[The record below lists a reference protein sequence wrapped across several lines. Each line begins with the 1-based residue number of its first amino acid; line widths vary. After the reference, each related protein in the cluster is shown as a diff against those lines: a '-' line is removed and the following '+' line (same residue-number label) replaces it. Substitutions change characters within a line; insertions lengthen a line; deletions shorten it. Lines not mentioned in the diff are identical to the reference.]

1 MNCMYCEA
9 QLKPTVATYNVNRQ
23 GYDII
28 LHETPALV
36 CVECGELFYE
46 EQAVAR
52 IQELIRE
59 VDQKST
65 AVRATVPNIFEPSP
79 AHLTA

>member
-1 MNCMYCEA
+1 MYCEA
-9 QLKPTVATYNVNRQ
+9 QLKLTMTTYNVNRR

-28 LHETPALV
+28 LHEAPALI

-46 EQAVAR
+46 EQAVTH

-65 AVRATVPNIFEPSP
+65 AVRAVVPDTLEPSP
-79 AHLTA
+79 TRLAA